1 MVSTESPQKIL
12 ILSSAEIDENIAIND
27 AFVNDLNQLLVTD
40 NVVLEWHNYH
50 DVSLELASGEMSA
63 HLVSSGAS
71 LLDFDAVYFKSYFR
85 YHEQATS
92 IAEYLQ
98 FHNIPFVGSELKQ
111 YIAAYKLSQMARLAR
126 KDVTIPRTVYF
137 STRHYVDNYD
147 TLTSK
152 LGERFIFKAIN
163 GSTGDDNYLVKSKQ
177 QLEEIVALNAD
188 MQFIAQEFIPNE
200 SDLRLIIL
208 NDRLR
213 LIIERRRADDSTHL
227 NNTSQGADATLVD
240 MESFDQLVI
249 EIALRSAEIMGRD
262 VAGVDIMLETGTG
275 KPYVLEVNASPQI
288 ASGSFEQE
296 KRALY
301 RDYFKEILGIREG

>member
-1 MVSTESPQKIL
+1 MVSTQTPQKIL

-27 AFVNDLNQLLVTD
+27 AFVNDLNELLTTD
-40 NVVLEWHNYH
+40 NVTLEWHNYH
-50 DVSLELASGEMSA
+50 DVTLELASGEMSA
-63 HLVSSGAS
+63 HIVSTGES

-85 YHEQATS
+85 YHEQAAS

-98 FHNIPFVGSELKQ
+98 FNNIPFVGSELRH
-111 YIAAYKLSQMARLAR
+111 YIAAYKLTQMARLAR
-126 KDVTIPRTVYF
+126 KDVMIPRTLYF
-137 STRHYVDNYD
+137 STRHYVAHHDQIVA
-147 TLTSK
+147 K

-163 GSTGDDNYLVKSKQ
+163 GSTGDDNYLVTSKQ
-177 QLEEIVALNAD
+177 QLEEIVANNEE
-188 MQFIAQEFIPNE
+188 MYFIAQEFIPNE
-200 SDLRLIIL
+200 SDLRLIVL

-227 NNTSQGADATLVD
+227 NNTSQGAEASLVD
-240 MESFDQLVI
+240 MESFDQLTI

-262 VAGVDIMLETGTG
+262 VAGVDIMLESGTG

-301 RDYFKEILGIREG
+301 RDYFKEVLGIREG